1 MNQRILNSVAKQGST
16 DLNGPRGTQH
26 ALCASGPLLVLS
38 RFADL
43 LVSAKLGLTPPPSY
57 TLSIVLNMAAS
68 VFVGVLP
75 LNPPALCLLRRL
87 ALRAISVALGSARCL
102 LCLLSIFFVA
112 A

>member
-43 LVSAKLGLTPPPSY
+43 LVSAKLGLTPPLIYVEYCIKHGSISIRWCSAFKPACS
-57 TLSIVLNMAAS
+57 LS
-68 VFVGVLP
+68 P
-75 LNPPALCLLRRL
+75 
-87 ALRAISVALGSARCL
+87 
-102 LCLLSIFFVA
+102 
-112 A
+112 

>member
-43 LVSAKLGLTPPPSY
+43 LVSAKLGLTPP
-57 TLSIVLNMAAS
+57 LHI
-68 VFVGVLP
+68 
-75 LNPPALCLLRRL
+75 R
-87 ALRAISVALGSARCL
+87 
-102 LCLLSIFFVA
+102 
-112 A
+112 